1 MLHPDTLNE
10 IRVSHLK
17 CVEYEIGLFLC
28 LLTNPDEIEAVINA
42 ASTREDYKKILGIAN
57 NANKEAILN
66 ILSYAGMSLLDVSF
80 ESQNDEVGPADVV
93 VYASNRHGE
102 NKKIGLSVKYDND
115 VICNY
120 TGRDILTEEQISN
133 LQEQLPAFADR
144 YLNEMIERFGSFE
157 EWYRIRFETNQ
168 KIASEVTNEYID
180 LVRDAVVDRWAIM
193 SQEEK
198 DEFLYKVYRTDSPL
212 DYWIYSF
219 QKKGKFILCTNPPYI
234 RRSAYPRVTIE
245 KIAGQYLGFF
255 LDGQLLGKTQVKF
268 NNGIF
273 ERYTSKPY
281 KDAIEAGNNELANSI
296 FARYAAQGKGIMVEG
311 KPLKY
316 GVPFT
321 SWNFEISY

>member
-10 IRVSHLK
+10 IRESHLK

-66 ILSYAGMSLLDVSF
+66 ILSYAGMSLQDVSF

>member
-10 IRVSHLK
+10 IRESHLK

>member
-10 IRVSHLK
+10 IRESRLK

-42 ASTREDYKKILGIAN
+42 ASTRDDYKKILGIAN
-57 NANKEAILN
+57 SANKEAILN
-66 ILSYAGMSLLDVSF
+66 ILSYAGMSFLDVSF
-80 ESQNDEVGPADVV
+80 ESQNDDVGPADVI
-93 VYASNRHGE
+93 VYAVNRHGE
-102 NKKIGLSVKYDND
+102 NKKIGLSIKYDND

-120 TGRDILTEEQISN
+120 TGRDILTEEQIAN
-133 LQEQLPAFADR
+133 LQERLPEFANR
-144 YLNEMIERFGSFE
+144 YLNEMIERFGTFD
-157 EWYRIRFETNQ
+157 EWYRIRFETKQ
-168 KIASEVTNEYID
+168 KIASVVTNEYID
-180 LVRDAVVDRWAIM
+180 IVRDAVVERWAIM

-219 QKKGKFILCTNPPYI
+219 QKKGQFVLCTNPPYI
-234 RRSAYPRVTIE
+234 RKSAYPRVTIK

-281 KDAIEAGNNELANSI
+281 KDAIEAGNIELANSI
-296 FARYAAQGKGIMVEG
+296 FAQYEVQGKGIMVQG

-316 GVPFT
+316 GVPFS

>member
-10 IRVSHLK
+10 IRESHLK

-144 YLNEMIERFGSFE
+144 YLNEMTERFGSFE

-168 KIASEVTNEYID
+168 KIASDVTNEYID

-245 KIAGQYLGFF
+245 KIARQYLGFF

>member
-10 IRVSHLK
+10 IRESHLK

-66 ILSYAGMSLLDVSF
+66 ILSYAGMSLQDVSF

-102 NKKIGLSVKYDND
+102 DKKIGLSVKYDND

-133 LQEQLPAFADR
+133 LQEQLPAFANR
-144 YLNEMIERFGSFE
+144 YLNEMTERFGSFE

-168 KIASEVTNEYID
+168 KIASDVTNEYID

-234 RRSAYPRVTIE
+234 RRSAYPRVTIK

-255 LDGQLLGKTQVKF
+255 LDGQFLGKTQVKF

>member
-180 LVRDAVVDRWAIM
+180 LVRDAVVDRWTIM

-296 FARYAAQGKGIMVEG
+296 FAQYAAQGKGIMVEG

>member
-10 IRVSHLK
+10 IRESHLK

-66 ILSYAGMSLLDVSF
+66 ILSYAGMSLQDVSF

-133 LQEQLPAFADR
+133 LQEQLPAFANR
-144 YLNEMIERFGSFE
+144 YLNEMTERFGSFE

-168 KIASEVTNEYID
+168 KIASDVTNEYID

>member
-10 IRVSHLK
+10 IRESHLK

-66 ILSYAGMSLLDVSF
+66 ILSYAGMSLQDVSF

-133 LQEQLPAFADR
+133 LQEQLPAFANR
-144 YLNEMIERFGSFE
+144 YLNEMTERFGSFE

-168 KIASEVTNEYID
+168 KIASDVTNEYID

-311 KPLKY
+311 KPLRY

>member
-10 IRVSHLK
+10 IRESHLK

-66 ILSYAGMSLLDVSF
+66 ILSYAGMSLQDVSF

-133 LQEQLPAFADR
+133 LQEQLPAFANR
-144 YLNEMIERFGSFE
+144 YLNEMTERFGSFE

-168 KIASEVTNEYID
+168 KIASDVTNEYID

-296 FARYAAQGKGIMVEG
+296 FARYAAQGKGIMLEG

>member
-10 IRVSHLK
+10 IRESHLK

-66 ILSYAGMSLLDVSF
+66 ILSYAGMSLQDVSF

-133 LQEQLPAFADR
+133 LQEQLPAFANR
-144 YLNEMIERFGSFE
+144 YLNEMTERFGSFE

-168 KIASEVTNEYID
+168 KIASDVTNEYID

-316 GVPFT
+316 GGPFT

>member
-1 MLHPDTLNE
+1 M
-10 IRVSHLK
+10 
-17 CVEYEIGLFLC
+17 C

-80 ESQNDEVGPADVV
+80 ESQNDEIGPADVV

-219 QKKGKFILCTNPPYI
+219 QKKGNFILCTNPPYI

>member
-10 IRVSHLK
+10 IRESHLK

-42 ASTREDYKKILGIAN
+42 ASTREDYKKILSIAN

>member
-1 MLHPDTLNE
+1 MLHPDTLNQIQE
-10 IRVSHLK
+10 SHLK

-28 LLTNPDEIEAVINA
+28 LLTNPEEIEAVINA

-93 VYASNRHGE
+93 VYALNRHGE

-133 LQEQLPAFADR
+133 LQEQLPAFANR
-144 YLNEMIERFGSFE
+144 YLDEMTERFGSFE
-157 EWYRIRFETNQ
+157 EWYRIRFDTNQ
-168 KIASEVTNEYID
+168 KIASDVTNEYID
-180 LVRDAVVDRWAIM
+180 LVRDAVIDRWAIM

-198 DEFLYKVYRTDSPL
+198 DEFLYMVYRTDSPL

-219 QKKGKFILCTNPPYI
+219 QKKGKFVLCTNPPYI

-281 KDAIEAGNNELANSI
+281 KDAIEAGNNELANLI
-296 FARYAAQGKGIMVEG
+296 FARYEAQGKGIMVEG

>member
-1 MLHPDTLNE
+1 MLRHNTLNE
-10 IRVSHLK
+10 IRESRLK

-80 ESQNDEVGPADVV
+80 ESQNDAVGPADVV

-102 NKKIGLSVKYDND
+102 NKKIGLSVKYNND

-133 LQEQLPAFADR
+133 LKEQLPAFANR
-144 YLNEMIERFGSFE
+144 YLNEMIERCGSFD
-157 EWYRIRFETNQ
+157 EWYRIRFETKK
-168 KIASEVTNEYID
+168 KIASDVTNEYID

-219 QKKGKFILCTNPPYI
+219 QDKGKFVLCTNPPYI

-245 KIAGQYLGFF
+245 KIAGQYIGFF

-273 ERYTSKPY
+273 ERYISKPY

-296 FARYAAQGKGIMVEG
+296 FARYEAQGKGIMVEG

-316 GVPFT
+316 GEPFS